1 VRLAGRVV
9 EGAEWVRGLSGLG
22 VGSVGFWEACNWA
35 ESIVCWCCV
44 RCADSRVGVARS
56 TESSAMKWSIGQ
68 VASSSMGAGDGSA
81 LWDEW
86 ILAWEGTARFAL

>member
-1 VRLAGRVV
+1 VRLAGRSV

-22 VGSVGFWEACNWA
+22 VGSVRFSEACNWA
-35 ESIVCWCCV
+35 EEIGCWCCV
-44 RCADSRVGVARS
+44 RCADSRVGVAQS

-68 VASSSMGAGDGSA
+68 VASSSTGTGEGSV